1 MTRFVALL
9 RGINVGTHN
18 RITMPVLKQI
28 AADLGYDDPQTYL
41 QSGNLAVTSTKAETT
56 VARALEKA
64 IAQETGL
71 TVPVVVR
78 SHDEL
83 VAVVEG
89 NPLPTDPK
97 LLSVVY
103 CPKPVT
109 DLGVDP
115 DAYGEEKAVARGRE
129 IYLWTPGGMHGSKL
143 ASALSRKGSRDGTVR
158 NWRTA
163 QALVDLT
170 S

>member
-1 MTRFVALL
+1 MTRYVALL
-9 RGINVGTHN
+9 RGINVGAHH
-18 RITMPVLKQI
+18 RIKMPILKEI
-28 AADLGYDDPQTYL
+28 ATDLGYGDPQTYL
-41 QSGNLAVTSTKAETT
+41 QSGNLAVTTSAKEPAL
-56 VARALEKA
+56 VRALGAA
-64 IAQETGL
+64 IAERTGFD
-71 TVPVVVR
+71 VPVVVR

-83 VAVVEG
+83 VAVVEA
-89 NPLPTDPK
+89 NPLPADPK

-103 CPKPVT
+103 CSKPVT

-129 IYLWTPGGMHGSKL
+129 IYLWTPGGMHASKL
-143 ASALSRKGSRDGTVR
+143 ASALSRTASRDGTVR

-170 S
+170 A